1 MKIDIY
7 NNILKSKSEG
17 RKQFALLIDPDKL
30 DNNGVKGII
39 KLAVDSK
46 VDFFFI
52 GGSLL
57 TNDNL
62 GSCIQT
68 LKEGCDIPVILFP
81 GNVLQVN
88 PRADAILFLSL
99 ISGRNPEMLI
109 GRHVIAAPMIKA
121 TNMEVL
127 PTGYMLIESGN
138 PTAVSYMSNTTP
150 IPHDKDDIALCT

>member
-57 TNDNL
+57 SNL
-62 GSCIQT
+62 
-68 LKEGCDIPVILFP
+68 
-81 GNVLQVN
+81 
-88 PRADAILFLSL
+88 
-99 ISGRNPEMLI
+99 
-109 GRHVIAAPMIKA
+109 
-121 TNMEVL
+121 
-127 PTGYMLIESGN
+127 
-138 PTAVSYMSNTTP
+138 
-150 IPHDKDDIALCT
+150 